1 MHHNKRFI
9 EGDCGSLRTWCG
21 LSWTATPDGRDIA
34 ADGVPVGVTI
44 ENGQVE
50 CCASCRDAF
59 ERHDAQVLAEVRKA
73 DSAYRVSL
81 FLR

>member
-1 MHHNKRFI
+1 MHHNKQSLV
-9 EGDCGSLRTWCG
+9 GDLGKHVTWCG
-21 LSWTATPDGRDIA
+21 LSFKATPDGRDIA

>member
-1 MHHNKRFI
+1 MHHNKRPI
-9 EGDCGSLRTWCG
+9 VGDLGKPVTWCG
-21 LSWTATPDGRDIA
+21 LAWKTAPNGRDIA
-34 ADGVPVGVTI
+34 ADGVHVGVTI
-44 ENGQVE
+44 ENGQVQ